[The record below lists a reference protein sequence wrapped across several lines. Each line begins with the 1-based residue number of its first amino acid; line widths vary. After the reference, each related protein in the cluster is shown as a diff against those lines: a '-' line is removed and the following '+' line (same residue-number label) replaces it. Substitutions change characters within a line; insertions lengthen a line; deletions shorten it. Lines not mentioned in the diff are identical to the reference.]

1 MNKAQDV
8 IIRLFSPAD
17 LAQCTQV
24 EHAVYGSGAYSTYFF
39 RQLHDL
45 FPSLLWVAED
55 RRTGKIV
62 GHLCAAVG
70 LGGQVGWIL
79 NAAVLAHYRRQ
90 GIGRRLMEQGMAQL
104 RAAGVQRVL
113 VTSEPENEAA
123 LRLYEK
129 QGFRVLRTEPDYYGD
144 GCDRL
149 ILECRVSE
157 PETRPNEGGE

>member
-1 MNKAQDV
+1 MAAAEDV
-8 IIRLFSPAD
+8 IIRLFTPAD
-17 LAQCTQV
+17 LLQCTRV

-45 FPSLLWVAED
+45 FPGLLWVAED
-55 RRTGKIV
+55 RRTRKIV
-62 GHLCAAVG
+62 GHLCAAIG
-70 LGGQVGWIL
+70 QGGKVGWIL
-79 NAAVLAHYRRQ
+79 NTAVLAHYRRQ

-104 RAAGVQRVL
+104 RAAGVERVL

-129 QGFRVLRTEPDYYGD
+129 LGFRAVRTEPDYYGD

-149 ILECRVSE
+149 ILECTMSE
-157 PETRPNEGGE
+157 ASSAAEGGR